1 MHLEKMARISLSK
14 IYKKIIYLEI
24 MINYISSTKL
34 LVFSFST
41 KKCILGKFKKITKLT
56 KAVDY

>member
-41 KKCILGKFKKITKLT
+41 KKMFFRE
-56 KAVDY
+56 V